1 MIEIHVFGDASLLGI
16 YAVANTVI
24 QQPFGIKQGLIV
36 IRSRFEIRNSFP
48 NYNIREVCG
57 WSDRTLFLN

>member
-36 IRSRFEIRNSFP
+36 SRSRFEIRNSFP
-48 NYNIREVCG
+48 N
-57 WSDRTLFLN
+57 

>member
-1 MIEIHVFGDASLLGI
+1 MIEIHVFGDASLLGT

-24 QQPFGIKQGLIV
+24 QQPFGSRFES
-36 IRSRFEIRNSFP
+36 RSRFEIRNSFP